1 MSEASDDLNGEA
13 GAQSSDAA
21 QRLAML
27 EHELHGLMRLVQA
40 LGEGSEE
47 RWTVQARLKAATSEL
62 QALSRRFGKAP
73 DGGVLQATDM
83 EAAMTSVDDRSDAD
97 EFELD
102 RHADDASFAYGVTMD
117 QFDALDRLIQLIGAH
132 GDVLSTLETSG
143 LARGTLATLG
153 QAIFDNALEVRRILE
168 EVEDQGASR
177 PAARVG
183 DERAVYGPAPAQTW
197 PWPKA
202 WPMPSASRAAGL
214 QSAVCLH

>member
-62 QALSRRFGKAP
+62 QALSRRFGESSDA
-73 DGGVLQATDM
+73 GVLQATDT
-83 EAAMTSVDDRSDAD
+83 EAAMTSADDRSDAD
-97 EFELD
+97 AFELD
-102 RHADDASFAYGVTMD
+102 VHADDATFAYGVTMD